1 MTIRDGEN
9 DPFRVNKVVGRL
21 RFGTPKPTEC
31 ADNVKRTEPIGDWP
45 RQSARSSECCE
56 C

>member
-9 DPFRVNKVVGRL
+9 DPFRVNKVVGHL

-31 ADNVKRTEPIGDWP
+31 ADNVKCTKLIGDRP
-45 RQSARSSECCE
+45 QQSVGSP
-56 C
+56 